1 MATSGPPRAE
11 KLIFSDK
18 TLACSNDCAPKPI
31 VISYSMTDAN
41 YDDDADD
48 RTVVSCWLEGCQHP
62 MPDTFQ
68 STFAFTRALLHY
80 QVDHHLYFSHFLTQ
94 VLLLDQLV
102 YQPIFSL
109 L

>member
-1 MATSGPPRAE
+1 
-11 KLIFSDK
+11 
-18 TLACSNDCAPKPI
+18 
-31 VISYSMTDAN
+31 MTDAN

-80 QVDHHLYFSHFLTQ
+80 QVDHHLYSSHFFLTQ
-94 VLLLDQLV
+94 MLLLDQLV
-102 YQPIFSL
+102 YQPILNIFSDMISYVSSRPSFSFAL
-109 L
+109 EHFSGPRRSHSI

>member
-1 MATSGPPRAE
+1 MFCCIASYF
-11 KLIFSDK
+11 LI
-18 TLACSNDCAPKPI
+18 I

-80 QVDHHLYFSHFLTQ
+80 QVDHHLYSSQFLTQ

-109 L
+109 I